1 MNFVR
6 LLILAVVA
14 STVVYFS
21 VAWFLRSTRRERLE
35 KEWDA
40 ANPGGDPKDRRREVE
55 EGVEAFT
62 QTLGYRALWLIYVLP
77 VLAVGYTLVM
87 TNWN

>member
-6 LLILAVVA
+6 LLVLALVA
-14 STVVYFS
+14 SSVVYIC
-21 VAWFLRSTRRERLE
+21 VARFLRSTRRERLE

-40 ANPGGDPKDRRREVE
+40 EHPEGDPETRRAEVE
-55 EGVEAFT
+55 KGVQAFT
-62 QTLGYRALWLIYVLP
+62 QTLPYRALWLIYILP
-77 VLAVGYTLVM
+77 VAAVGYTLLA

>member
-6 LLILAVVA
+6 LVVLALIA

-35 KEWDA
+35 REWDA
-40 ANPGGDPKDRRREVE
+40 ANPDGDPDARYRDVE
-55 EGVEAFT
+55 EGVEALKQSF
-62 QTLGYRALWLIYVLP
+62 GYKALALIYILP
-77 VLAVGYTLVM
+77 IAAILYTLIA